1 MEDSAQGNFYNRRVV
16 GGLEGSDAR
25 SGM

>member
-1 MEDSAQGNFYNRRVV
+1 MEDSAQGNFYNGRVV